1 MATRATLRARTR
13 APYRAR
19 PVRAD
24 EPGGARGLRRATV
37 VLLAVAGLGL
47 VPAAAG
53 ATSTTTGPTTTSPSS
68 TTTTAP
74 TPGTT
79 VPGPPTT
86 PAPPPEPPPPPFQMA
101 YDSGIKLMDQLVAAK
116 KDIRELRPQVPQR
129 RRERDARQRSWDRL
143 VVRLADARE
152 QVQVRGRDL
161 DATHDR
167 LQQLAA
173 DAYTQGTPARVN
185 AAVASLVNAN
195 DLVDASRNL
204 LIADRYGHQQD
215 DLAVRYEREKRALER
230 EVRTM
235 EAERVEV
242 RRRLDD
248 AIQRYNLTF
257 AAFNAAKEN
266 LQEARVGI
274 AKFKELA
281 INSASPI
288 LGPNQLTAED
298 LAAFVTQN
306 GHHPTL
312 SVPIEELAQLYI
324 EESAEEGVRGDV
336 MWAQSI
342 LETGWFGYRGSMVD
356 ARDNNFAGIG
366 ACDSCSHGLV
376 FPDARTGVRT
386 QVQLLKIYVD
396 PDYGPEN
403 AKHEIVRPRALRLG
417 FRGKVHSWWDLTGT
431 WATARNYGPRV
442 YDIYLQMVAFSRK
455 HDAVGS

>member
-1 MATRATLRARTR
+1 
-13 APYRAR
+13 
-19 PVRAD
+19 
-24 EPGGARGLRRATV
+24 LRRAAV

-47 VPAAAG
+47 VPATAG
-53 ATSTTTGPTTTSPSS
+53 ATSSTTGGS

-74 TPGTT
+74 PTSTTAPAPT

-86 PAPPPEPPPPPFQMA
+86 PAPPPEPPPPPFEMPIDA
-101 YDSGIKLMDQLVAAK
+101 GIKLMQQLDTAK
-116 KDIRELRPQVPQR
+116 NDIKVLRPAVPVR
-129 RRERDARQRSWDRL
+129 RRERDRLQHAWDRL

-152 QVQVRGRDL
+152 QVRERERGL
-161 DATHDR
+161 EETHDR

-215 DLAVRYEREKRALER
+215 DLAVRYEREKRELEQQ
-230 EVRTM
+230 VRRM
-235 EAERVEV
+235 ESERVEM
-242 RRRLDD
+242 RRRLDA
-248 AIQRYNLTF
+248 AIDKYNATVE
-257 AAFNAAKEN
+257 AFNTAKAD
-266 LQEARVGI
+266 LREAREGI
-274 AKFKELA
+274 KRFKELA
-281 INSASPI
+281 VNSASPI

-306 GHHPTL
+306 GHHPQLT
-312 SVPIEELAQLYI
+312 VPIEELAKIYI
-324 EESAEEGVRGDV
+324 EESADEGVRGDV

-342 LETGWFGYRGSMVD
+342 LETGWFGYKGSMVD

-442 YDIYLQMVAFSRK
+442 YDIYLKMVAFSRK
-455 HDAVGS
+455 QDAVGG